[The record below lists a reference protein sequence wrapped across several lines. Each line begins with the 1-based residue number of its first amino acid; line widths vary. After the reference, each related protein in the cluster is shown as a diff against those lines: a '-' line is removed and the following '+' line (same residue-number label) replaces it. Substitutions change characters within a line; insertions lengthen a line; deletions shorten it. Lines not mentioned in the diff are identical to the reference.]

1 MQAKPPKPPEPPIKC
16 SNDVTFINIVQEF
29 VLKES
34 GLFTIYALLLLT
46 LPLKD
51 IVFPKLVGSLYN
63 AIQGGKEIQTIVIGI
78 VAIIISLQ
86 VINVISDYVEL
97 QMHPAMYKFIR
108 EKIMDHLF
116 KIKET
121 NYSDVEIG
129 GIISKIVKLPSIMHH
144 HIENIRAYLIPY
156 AITTLCILAY
166 IFYLDWKLGLPLLG
180 VLCVFFTTLY
190 YSFGTCSPIA
200 YKRDEVFS
208 LMMSNTDDILRNM
221 ITIMSFNKKEQE
233 KDELNEIH
241 KAYAE
246 NTIGTLNCTLY
257 SKYINA
263 PIILGFVI
271 FVCYYSYTKMKA
283 KKMTPGEFV
292 TLLIMCFILMNILF
306 STLDKWKD
314 ILLRNGIIENS
325 LKSFEECHISRDP
338 YTKPAANK
346 RGLRFQDVRFSYITT
361 DTERPVFDNFTLDIN
376 TKETTLIVGEIG
388 SGKSTIISLLLK
400 YQTPQS
406 GEIFLEGVPYSSI
419 PTTDLRKRIVY
430 IPQSP
435 ILLNRSVYDNVVY
448 GITPP
453 PPKEEVASL
462 IRDMKLTRFLDNLP
476 KGLDTSVGVHGN
488 KLSGGQRQIVWIL
501 KAILMNPEIIIM
513 DEPTAAVDDETKG
526 IVHHLL
532 EKVVQGKTVIM
543 ITHDPYLLK
552 FANRIITMKDGE
564 VVEDSAR
571 PAQHKKQN
579 QEQRYR
585 PYK

>member
-1 MQAKPPKPPEPPIKC
+1 MQAKPPEPPKPPIQC
-16 SNDVTFINIVQEF
+16 SNDVTFIKIIQEI

-63 AIQGGKEIQTIVIGI
+63 AIQGGKEIQTAVIGI
-78 VAIIISLQ
+78 FCIIVALQIINI
-86 VINVISDYVEL
+86 ISDYVEL
-97 QMHPAMYKFIR
+97 QLNPAMYKFIR
-108 EKIMDHLF
+108 EKLMDHLF

-121 NYSDVEIG
+121 NYSDVDIG
-129 GIISKIVKLPSIMHH
+129 QIISKIVKLPSVMHH
-144 HIENIRAYLIPY
+144 HIENIRSYLIPY
-156 AITTLCILAY
+156 AITVLCILGY
-166 IFYLDWKLGLPLLG
+166 MLYLDWKLGLPLLG
-180 VLCVFFTTLY
+180 VLTIFFTTLY
-190 YSFGTCSPIA
+190 YSFDACSPIA
-200 YKRDEVFS
+200 FKRDEVFS
-208 LMMSNTDDILRNM
+208 LMMSTTDDLLRNM
-221 ITIMSFNKKEQE
+221 ITVMSFNKIDEE
-233 KDELNEIH
+233 KDGLNETH
-241 KAYAE
+241 KLYASHA
-246 NTIGTLNCTLY
+246 IGTLNCTLY

-263 PIILGFVI
+263 PLILGFI
-271 FVCYYSYTKMKA
+271 MFVSYYSYTKMKA

-292 TLLIMCFILMNILF
+292 TLLIMCFMVMNVLF
-306 STLDKWKD
+306 STMDKWKD

-346 RGLRFQDVRFSYITT
+346 LGLRFQDVRFSYITT

-400 YQTPQS
+400 YQTPQG

-435 ILLNRSVYDNVVY
+435 ILLNRSVYDNIVY

-453 PPKEEVASL
+453 PPKEEVATL
-462 IRDMKLTRFLDNLP
+462 IRNMNLVRFLDNLP

-532 EKVVQGKTVIM
+532 EKVVQGTTVIM

-571 PAQHKKQN
+571 PEGKKQ
-579 QEQRYR
+579 QQRYR
-585 PYK
+585 PYQ